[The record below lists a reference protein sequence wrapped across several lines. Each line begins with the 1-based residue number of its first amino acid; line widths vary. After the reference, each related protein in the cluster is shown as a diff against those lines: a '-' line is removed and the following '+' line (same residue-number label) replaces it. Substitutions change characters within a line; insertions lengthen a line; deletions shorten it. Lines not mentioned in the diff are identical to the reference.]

1 MCGTITS
8 VSLCIQL
15 FDAVNGVLG
24 GPASCL
30 GGGSGLCD
38 WCGRGRGLQ
47 SMNCVCGA
55 PL

>member
-30 GGGSGLCD
+30 GGLAVTGVG
-38 WCGRGRGLQ
+38 GVE
-47 SMNCVCGA
+47 VCS
-55 PL
+55 P